1 MKHQVISIFLALTM
15 LLPVLASCTPNRLD
29 TDQTTEELKTVYP
42 NVKVSEMEFT
52 LSEKDVEKFER
63 KLKTC
68 KELYDSNLIENA
80 AELEK
85 QLYQLNSLLM
95 MIEVQE
101 GIAYLQYC
109 YDFSDPKAKENYEYA
124 VTASNQAN
132 TDFWS
137 LKPDEDSPEN
147 VLNAT
152 VLAFLDKEY
161 AYVRMEK
168 GAAVYYAEELDALTV
183 AVNAYNGEGTPQE
196 IYDLYVEYW
205 DTAKQYAQRHGYDN
219 YYDCISRVGYMR
231 DYGRSEREE
240 FRSYVKTY
248 LIPLFKKLR
257 DKSQQADAVLTPA
270 QYQKS
275 IAYSKNR
282 YDSFSENYLFSY
294 FESLPESGG
303 KAMMEAFEKDRILI
317 GDQPN
322 SRFQGFTT
330 MVGNTPI
337 CYFCADEMDMTAV
350 SHEIGHYYSGSVNPY
365 DDSLTMDLKEIHSQ
379 ANSLLLYS
387 YLQNHL
393 DDPAFD
399 SFCAYEIYNMVYQTI
414 SCTIRDEFDEK
425 VFGAGGKKYTVPEL
439 NQIMAD
445 LLREYGVANLS
456 DHMVEQ
462 LSTYWHRLGLT
473 HPGYEISYAVSL
485 VASLQIYQKS
495 LEDYDGATESYCNL
509 VENLNM
515 EQSFVEKL
523 AGAGLSSPFERSTFV
538 KLNKLGK

>member
-1 MKHQVISIFLALTM
+1 MKCRLISLFLALI
-15 LLPVLASCTPNRLD
+15 LLFPVLAACQSSRLPD
-29 TDQTTEELKTVYP
+29 DQTTQELKTVYP
-42 NVKVSEMEFT
+42 DVKVSEMEFT
-52 LSEKDVEKFER
+52 LSEKDIEKFR
-63 KLKTC
+63 KKLKTC
-68 KELYDSNLIENA
+68 RELYNSNLPENA

-85 QLYQLNSLLM
+85 QLYKLNSLLM
-95 MIEVQE
+95 NIEVQE

-109 YDFSDPKAKENYEYA
+109 YDLSDSKAKENYEYA
-124 VTASNQAN
+124 VSKANQAN

-147 VLNAT
+147 PLDAT
-152 VLAFLDKEY
+152 VLAFLEKEY
-161 AYVRMEK
+161 AHARMEK
-168 GAAVYYAEELDALTV
+168 GAAVPYAEKLDALTV
-183 AVNAYNGEGTPQE
+183 EFNAYNGEGTPEE

-205 DTAKQYAQRHGYDN
+205 DTAKKYAQRYGYDN
-219 YYDCISRVGYMR
+219 YYDCVSRGTYVR

-240 FRSYVKTY
+240 FRSYVKSY

-257 DKSQQADAVLTPA
+257 DKSQQADAALTPA
-270 QYQKS
+270 QYQES

-294 FESLPESGG
+294 FKSLPESGG
-303 KAMMEAFEKDRILI
+303 NAMMEAFEKDRVLI
-317 GDQPN
+317 GDQPD
-322 SRFQGFTT
+322 SHFQGFTT
-330 MVGNTPI
+330 MVGDTPI
-337 CYFCADEMDMTAV
+337 CYLHADSMNMTAT
-350 SHEIGHYYSGSVNPY
+350 SHEIGHYYSGAVNPY

-387 YLQNHL
+387 YLQNRL

-399 SFCAYEIYNMVYQTI
+399 SFCAFEIYNMVYQTI

-425 VFGAGGKKYTVPEL
+425 VFGAGSKKYTVPEL

-445 LLREYGVANLS
+445 LLREYGVADLS
-456 DHMVEQ
+456 DRMVDQ
-462 LSTYWHRLGLT
+462 LSTYWYRLGLT

-495 LEDYDGATESYCNL
+495 LEDYDGATESYCRL

-515 EQSFVEKL
+515 EQSFVDKL
-523 AGAGLSSPFERSTFV
+523 AEAGLSSPFVRATFA
-538 KLNKLGK
+538 KLNKLGE